1 MDRSSTVRPDEMKRE
16 RRMTASVWLAAV
28 AVGLAIGA
36 PARGAPEAQK
46 PPAAATTTPAAGA
59 AGAQGGQSAQGHAV
73 ITGRVLGAGGAV
85 PKHAV
90 VYLTDV
96 PQSAWSPPK
105 ERATI
110 SQRGAQFRP
119 DFLVVS
125 VGQTVDMPNDD
136 RIAHNV
142 FSLSPAK
149 KFDLGHYPQ
158 GELRS
163 VRFDKP
169 GVVELFCNIHENM
182 QAVIVVAPSTFFAV
196 VGADGRFELAGV
208 PAGRYGLAAYSP
220 ELGQAT
226 SPIELKAGGRAT
238 IELALKAL

>member
-1 MDRSSTVRPDEMKRE
+1 MSSTVRPDGMKRE
-16 RRMTASVWLAAV
+16 RRVTTGLRLAAAAMWLALV
-28 AVGLAIGA
+28 A
-36 PARGAPEAQK
+36 PARGAQEAQK
-46 PPAAATTTPAAGA
+46 PPAATTTAPPIAGSS
-59 AGAQGGQSAQGHAV
+59 GVQSGQSPQGLAV
-73 ITGRVLGAGGAV
+73 IGGRVLGAGGAV

-90 VYLTDV
+90 LYLEDV
-96 PQSAWSPPK
+96 PQSVWSPPK

-142 FSLSPAK
+142 FSLSPTK

-163 VRFDKP
+163 VRFEKP

-182 QAVIVVAPSTFFAV
+182 QAVIVVAPSTFYAV
-196 VGADGRFELAGV
+196 AGADGRFELTGV
-208 PAGRYGLAAYSP
+208 PAGRYRLAAYSP
-220 ELGQAT
+220 ELGQAAV
-226 SPIELKAGGRAT
+226 PIELKAGGRAT
-238 IELALKAL
+238 IELALKAP